1 MGSRMN
7 LNQIK
12 SYEIKTAKT
21 GEKIPVVNEVHLH
34 SIYNP
39 KKEAES
45 IASKHLNGIK
55 DKKNILILGLGFGYH
70 ISEIVKLARQYH
82 GENFKIIYIEPNLKV
97 TNDAREL
104 HLINEDDVIIYA
116 GEDVPSLYQ
125 DSELVDFLTSKPTII
140 AHPSSFSLYQT
151 YFKQFLSHEATSDG
165 QTTLGVIQNED
176 FYNYLREFG
185 EFKSIESLIDSTIL
199 NQTVLKDEKDHLM
212 LAYRHLVLSDF

>member
-1 MGSRMN
+1 MN

-45 IASKHLNGIK
+45 ISSKHLNGIK

-82 GENFKIIYIEPNLKV
+82 GENFKIMVIEPNLKV

-104 HLINEDDVIIYA
+104 NLINEDDVIIYA

-140 AHPSSFSLYQT
+140 AHPSSFSLYQA
-151 YFKQFLSHEATSDG
+151 YFKQFLSHEATSDA

-185 EFKSIESLIDSTIL
+185 EFNSVESLIDLTIL

>member
-1 MGSRMN
+1 MN

-39 KKEAES
+39 QKEAEA
-45 IASKHLNGIK
+45 IASKHINGIK
-55 DKKNILILGLGFGYH
+55 EKKNILVLGLGFGYH
-70 ISEIVKLARQYH
+70 VTEIVKQAKQFH
-82 GENFKIIYIEPNLKV
+82 NNNFKIIVIEPNLKV

-104 HLINEDDVIIYA
+104 NLVDEDDVIIYA

-125 DSELVDFLTSKPTII
+125 DSELVDFLTSKPTVI
-140 AHPSSFSLYQT
+140 AHPSSFSLYQE
-151 YFKQFLSHEATSDG
+151 YFKQFLGHEAKSDRE
-165 QTTLGVIQNED
+165 TTLGVIQEEG

-185 EFKSIESLIDSTIL
+185 EFSSIESLIDSTIL
-199 NQTVLKDEKDHLM
+199 NQTILKDEKDHLM